1 MMMIWGWST
10 RYIHTYILLREI
22 WWRWSMFMNANGEDD
37 AVCVCALL
45 LKGEEWTCDF
55 NCEWGR
61 NFKNERPSPVAA
73 IIAAAAA
80 LKKERKMKTLKKGF
94 KWKINAMCTLSLF
107 LFDNN
112 ILSPRIIL
120 QKYWHNNKRN
130 IKDST

>member
-1 MMMIWGWST
+1 
-10 RYIHTYILLREI
+10 
-22 WWRWSMFMNANGEDD
+22 MFMNANGEDDDD

-80 LKKERKMKTLKKGF
+80 LKKERKMKKFKK
-94 KWKINAMCTLSLF
+94 
-107 LFDNN
+107 
-112 ILSPRIIL
+112 RL
-120 QKYWHNNKRN
+120 QVEDKCNVYIVPITFRQ
-130 IKDST
+130 

>member
-1 MMMIWGWST
+1 
-10 RYIHTYILLREI
+10 
-22 WWRWSMFMNANGEDD
+22 MFMNANGEDD

-55 NCEWGR
+55 NCERGR

-120 QKYWHNNKRN
+120 QKY
-130 IKDST
+130 